1 MKWVMLIT
9 IYIMEPIMFFML
21 RYQGRA
27 RKNIVLGVTLSYG
40 ILEAPGV
47 IEVVRSYEKA
57 QWIGF
62 VLCTVAF
69 IPALVFKSEM
79 ISLAYTLTWILL
91 PIVMHFV
98 IFGMH
103 NRKLAAWKQEY
114 RMRWDSATVDKGTEC
129 EKTTFKSPLPTWIF
143 LVPIGLGLIP
153 GFYTFL
159 KGGDWPEVLVT
170 GSFSVMPIFSLV
182 WYRTLFKQKADFY
195 QDEALSAKLSA
206 IRQKYWGI
214 MWVVLAYASAALA
227 LMVTWM
233 NPSRNAYMI
242 GMILYVVVISG
253 AAVVSEIRVLHAQRR
268 LTEGKTTSHYAD
280 EDRYWLFGMLYYNP
294 NDKRLLKNDRVGLGQ
309 TVNIGKTAG
318 KVAIGLSVILLLALP
333 ALSVYLIHEE
343 NSIMSIAV
351 VDKVLE
357 ARHSRV
363 TYRIPID
370 EIKEVAIL
378 ERLPNIRRVAG
389 MTTETIRKGRY
400 ATQDYGALKVNL
412 NPNTGPFLLVRTD
425 VDTYLI
431 GSAIP
436 EQVQDVYALLHS
448 R

>member
-1 MKWVMLIT
+1 M
-9 IYIMEPIMFFML
+9 
-21 RYQGRA
+21 
-27 RKNIVLGVTLSYG
+27 
-40 ILEAPGV
+40 
-47 IEVVRSYEKA
+47 
-57 QWIGF
+57 
-62 VLCTVAF
+62 
-69 IPALVFKSEM
+69 
-79 ISLAYTLTWILL
+79 
-91 PIVMHFV
+91 
-98 IFGMH
+98 
-103 NRKLAAWKQEY
+103 
-114 RMRWDSATVDKGTEC
+114 
-129 EKTTFKSPLPTWIF
+129 
-143 LVPIGLGLIP
+143 
-153 GFYTFL
+153 
-159 KGGDWPEVLVT
+159 
-170 GSFSVMPIFSLV
+170 
-182 WYRTLFKQKADFY
+182 
-195 QDEALSAKLSA
+195 
-206 IRQKYWGI
+206 
-214 MWVVLAYASAALA
+214 VVLAYASAALA

-363 TYRIPID
+363 TYRIPLMRS
-370 EIKEVAIL
+370 KRSL
-378 ERLPNIRRVAG
+378 FSRGCKHSCVAG
-389 MTTETIRKGRY
+389 MTAETIMSRY
-400 ATQDYGALKVNL
+400 ATSGLQ
-412 NPNTGPFLLVRTD
+412 R
-425 VDTYLI
+425 
-431 GSAIP
+431 
-436 EQVQDVYALLHS
+436 Q